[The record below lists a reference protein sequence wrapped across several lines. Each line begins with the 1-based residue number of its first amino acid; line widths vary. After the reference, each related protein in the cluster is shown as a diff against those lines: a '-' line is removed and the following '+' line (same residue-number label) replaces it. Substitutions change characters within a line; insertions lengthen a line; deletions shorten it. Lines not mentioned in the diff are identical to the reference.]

1 MNRLMCSSLIV
12 KFAETMITTTT
23 ATARTVYRIW
33 KRFILGLPNERE
45 KKKSHTPNSLRNNCV
60 VLPRFLAKNPTK

>member
-23 ATARTVYRIW
+23 ATARTVYHIW
-33 KRFILGLPNERE
+33 KRFILGLLNDR
-45 KKKSHTPNSLRNNCV
+45 KKNTPNSLRNNCV